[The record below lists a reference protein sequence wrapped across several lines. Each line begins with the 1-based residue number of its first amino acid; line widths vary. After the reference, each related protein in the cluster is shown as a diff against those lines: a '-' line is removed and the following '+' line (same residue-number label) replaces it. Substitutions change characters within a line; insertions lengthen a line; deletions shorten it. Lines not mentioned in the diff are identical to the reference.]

1 MFDFLQTLISGMWE
15 HEISRV
21 FCLVILSLFVISL
34 ILGVVV
40 RFRETSRVSKFQV
53 LLSFGPGVL
62 TSLGILGTFC
72 GIYVALVGFDSNA
85 IDDSLPP
92 LLDGMKIAFGT
103 SIVGLLT
110 AIVLRICLPFLF
122 GRNDEESVES
132 HEVSELLN
140 KLHQSI
146 DEAEQTKKELL
157 IEFRSALLD
166 SESET
171 NIPAKLN
178 ELSEHVKQ
186 FQASVTSDLKEQTEA
201 FIQFRDHISEALSQA
216 LMKELKET
224 IHEFN
229 EKISEQFGD
238 NFKELNSAVGNLLTW
253 QDQYKQQLEELIAS
267 FDTSKKGIEDVRIA
281 FSEIEKSSREIPKH
295 MKAFSE
301 LNTDLYK
308 QLSDLHKGLSSVAT
322 MREKAE
328 GAFPMVTEKVNEM
341 VQEIEDSATKIH
353 SNISVAVDELITSQK
368 QMLDGMQK
376 ELNEKLGEISNNL
389 GRAVNEMDNKR
400 RESMKNEIQIMA
412 DNLAGIVQHFVN
424 TIQDLLKKMQENLDR
439 IESNSRTQ

>member
-1 MFDFLQTLISGMWE
+1 MFDFLQTLFSGMLE
-15 HEISRV
+15 HEISRFFCSVIVVCFV
-21 FCLVILSLFVISL
+21 FLL
-34 ILGVVV
+34 IL
-40 RFRETSRVSKFQV
+40 RFCKASWVSKPQILV
-53 LLSFGPGVL
+53 SFGPGIL

-85 IDDSLPP
+85 IDESLPP

-103 SIVGLLT
+103 SIVGLAT
-110 AIVLRICLPFLF
+110 SIGLRICS
-122 GRNDEESVES
+122 RNDEEQVES

-146 DEAEQTKKELL
+146 NEAEQTKKELL

-171 NIPAKLN
+171 NIPTKLN

-201 FIQFRDHISEALSQA
+201 FIQFREHISEALSQA

-238 NFKELNSAVGNLLTW
+238 NFKELNNAVGNLLTW
-253 QDQYKQQLEELIAS
+253 QDQYKLQLEELIAS

-295 MKAFSE
+295 MKTFSE

-308 QLSDLHKGLSSVAT
+308 QLSDLHKGLSSLAT

-328 GAFPMVTEKVNEM
+328 GAIPMVTEKVNEM
-341 VQEIEDSATKIH
+341 VQEIEESATKIH
-353 SNISVAVDELITSQK
+353 SNISVAVDELITSQE

-376 ELNEKLGEISNNL
+376 ELNEKLGEISNYL
-389 GRAVNEMDNKR
+389 GVAVNEMDNKR
-400 RESMKNEIQIMA
+400 KDSMKNELQIMA
-412 DNLAGIVQHFVN
+412 DNLAGIVQHFVS
-424 TIQDLLKKMQENLDR
+424 TTQDLLKKMQENLDR
-439 IESNSRTQ
+439 MESNSRTQ

>member
-110 AIVLRICLPFLF
+110 AIVLRISLPFLF
-122 GRNDEESVES
+122 GRNDEEQVES

-146 DEAEQTKKELL
+146 NEAEQTKKELL

-178 ELSEHVKQ
+178 ELSEHVEQ

-308 QLSDLHKGLSSVAT
+308 QLSDLHKGLSSLAT

-341 VQEIEDSATKIH
+341 VQEIEDSASKIH
-353 SNISVAVDELITSQK
+353 SNITVAVDELITSQK

-389 GRAVNEMDNKR
+389 GVAVNEMDNKR
-400 RESMKNEIQIMA
+400 KESMKNELQIVA
-412 DNLAGIVQHFVN
+412 DNLAGIVQHFVS
-424 TIQDLLKKMQENLDR
+424 TTQDLLKKMQENLDR
-439 IESNSRTQ
+439 MESNSRTQ